1 MNALRSELLCQ
12 ITMNQ
17 ELTSHIDTETLQ
29 SLQEGDWGS
38 FERIYDNYWS
48 KLYLSAYSI
57 LRDKQ
62 ACEDIVQDVL
72 VQLWLKRGSAQID
85 SLQAYLHSAVR
96 YQVFKVVKS
105 GKTTLSLPDEIL
117 LTSERTEAEDLLAA
131 QDLNQLLDKHI
142 ARLPEKCR
150 EVFILSRKNNMSI
163 AEIADML
170 HISTKTVE
178 NHITNALGRLRI
190 SMGEF
195 LFWIAVTLP
204 SIWD

>member
-1 MNALRSELLCQ
+1 
-12 ITMNQ
+12 MNQ
-17 ELTSHIDTETLQ
+17 ELTSHLDLENLK
-29 SLQEGDWGS
+29 SLQNGDWGS
-38 FERIYDNYWS
+38 FERIYDKFWS

-72 VQLWLKRGSAQID
+72 VQLWLKKDSAQID
-85 SLQAYLHSAVR
+85 SLPAYLHAAIR

-105 GKTTLSLPDEIL
+105 GKMTLALPDEIE
-117 LTSERTEAEDLLAA
+117 LTSERTEAEDLLAT
-131 QDLNQLLDKHI
+131 QDLNQLLDDHI

-150 EVFILSRKNNMSI
+150 EVFILSRKNNLSI
-163 AEIADML
+163 AEIADRL

-195 LFWIAVTLP
+195 LFWLIVTLP